1 MRTASGRRSLVK
13 AITYRVLIMCLD
25 FLTIY
30 LFTGAQHVALGF
42 MLVSNLYSSISYLM
56 HERLWAR
63 IQWGL
68 EDQKK
73 PAAAA

>member
-13 AITYRVLIMCLD
+13 AITYRILIMCLD

-30 LFTGAQHVALGF
+30 LFTGALHVALGF

-68 EDQKK
+68 DDQKE
-73 PAAAA
+73 PAGAA